1 MLAAQGM
8 SVILSKHDVP
18 EVTDA
23 LGGCTVHRRRRACP
37 NVRARYTTQL
47 CRASEHALGF
57 GETGVVSAS
66 VLSASFLSGCHLCYS
81 EWTHVPL
88 DLGEDTAEVVHELVN
103 CLSDPP
109 WVHGEAVCAHSVDER
124 FVNRHAMHASVG
136 VDGHLRIQGIT
147 TGEGLP
153 TRVSVEQAADEGFG
167 RAQRETRRFCASK
180 ASPRN
185 ALSPPVLDPTRP
197 ELCVGACTAAESAE
211 AATHALGPQTPSH
224 SGTADT
230 N

>member
-136 VDGHLRIQGIT
+136 VYGHLRIQGIT
-147 TGEGLP
+147 TGEGLA
-153 TRVSVEQAADEGFG
+153 TRGSVEHRGTQGVSAH
-167 RAQRETRRFCASK
+167 
-180 ASPRN
+180 PRHHHKTPC
-185 ALSPPVLDPTRP
+185 LPLCSTQPVLS
-197 ELCVGACTAAESAE
+197 CVWVRVPQQR
-211 AATHALGPQTPSH
+211 ALKQRRML
-224 SGTADT
+224 
-230 N
+230 